1 MPASAQTHMLC
12 MPVKIYTDSGVNNKN
27 GCPPHTNNSN
37 TRVCAEKN
45 DGPIIETADLL
56 KEFITPAPQTKKICR
71 VQLDLESLNVWCFL
85 FSLYFS
91 CSTAR
96 QRWTFFY
103 GIVFVFVAVVH
114 STRCKETQRKTK
126 MT

>member
-1 MPASAQTHMLC
+1 MLC

-27 GCPPHTNNSN
+27 GCPPHANNSN
-37 TRVCAEKN
+37 TRVYAEKN
-45 DGPIIETADLL
+45 NRPIIEAADLL

-85 FSLYFS
+85 FPLYFS

-96 QRWTFFY
+96 QRWTFFMVLFLFLLQWCIAP
-103 GIVFVFVAVVH
+103 GA
-114 STRCKETQRKTK
+114 RKRNEK
-126 MT
+126 QK